1 MRTIIFYNN
10 PILHKK
16 AVPVKDIDGS
26 IRQLVNDM
34 AEVMKMASGVGIA
47 APQVGE
53 SIQLAIV
60 DPAGIGG
67 MGGTGR
73 IVLINPRVVGAYG
86 SEVGEEGCLSIPG
99 VQIKV
104 KRYKEVTVE
113 ALNLDGKLVTYKGTG
128 LLARAIQ
135 HEIDHLNGILIIDKV
150 SPVRRLLIRRR
161 CDKFISQKQY

>member
-1 MRTIIFYNN
+1 MRTIVLYNN

-16 AVPVKDIDGS
+16 TEPVKDVNGAVRRLIDE
-26 IRQLVNDM
+26 M
-34 AEVMKMASGVGIA
+34 AEVMKNAGGIGIA

-60 DPAGIGG
+60 DIPSD

-73 IVLINPRVVGAYG
+73 IILINPRIISAYG
-86 SEVGEEGCLSIPG
+86 SESGEEGCLSIPG

-113 ALNLDGKLVTYKGTG
+113 TMGMDDKLVAYKGTG

-135 HEIDHLNGILIIDKV
+135 HEIDHLNGVLIIDKV
-150 SPVRRLLIRRR
+150 GPVRKLFLRR
-161 CDKFISQKQY
+161 KISSGVPAKEAL